1 MNIEQYFNSI
11 DLAEIKRFIRD
22 QQEEHVS
29 LEFKTVNHP
38 TVTDLNRE
46 DDKKNFSKILS
57 GFANSQGG
65 IVIWGIKAK
74 EIATGQDV
82 AFEEKPISQ
91 LTKFLNTLNRL
102 EGQSV
107 IPKIEGVINSKIEIS
122 KDIGFVKTF
131 VPASQIAPH
140 MAHFAGK
147 HYYKRSGDSF
157 YQCEHFDIMDMFS
170 RKRSPDL
177 ELSIRVAK
185 KHDDGRFH
193 QYFIII
199 SITNKGKAIGRYLSL
214 SFNLKYGF
222 SVYEYGLGGNRDT
235 GLKPAKNNLNFMH
248 NYSGGI
254 DQVIHPDSIIDVD
267 KCSYYILKESAPP
280 DFSITYSIS
289 AENFETKTGSLAI
302 NSEQIIRE
310 S

>member
-1 MNIEQYFNSI
+1 MDTEQYFNSI
-11 DLAEIKRFIRD
+11 DLAEIKRFISD

-38 TVTDLNRE
+38 TVTDQNKE

-74 EIATGQDV
+74 QIATGQDV

-102 EGQSV
+102 EGHCV
-107 IPKIEGVINSKIEIS
+107 TPKVEGVINYKIELS
-122 KDIGFVKTF
+122 KDIGFIKTF
-131 VPASQIAPH
+131 VPPSQIAPH
-140 MAHFAGK
+140 MANFAGK

-157 YQCEHFDIMDMFS
+157 YQCEHFDIIDMFS

-177 ELSIRVAK
+177 DLSIRVAQK
-185 KHDDGRFH
+185 RGDNRFH

-199 SITNKGKAIGRYLSL
+199 SIVNKGKAIGRYLSL

-222 SVYEYGLGGNRDT
+222 SVYEHGLGGNRDT
-235 GLKPAKNNLNFMH
+235 GLKSAKNDLKFMH
-248 NYSGGI
+248 NYFGGI
-254 DQVIHPDSIIDVD
+254 DQVIHPDSTLDVD
-267 KCSYYILKESAPP
+267 RCTCHISKELAPP
-280 DFSITYSIS
+280 DFTITYSIS
-289 AENFETKTGSLAI
+289 AENFETKTGSLTI
-302 NSEQIIRE
+302 NSEQIISE